1 MLRLPRWLFRGDR
14 LSESVDTRVL
24 QDMGER
30 RSLAPGEVLVH
41 EGEESD
47 AVYVVIEG
55 TLGATV
61 RSSGGELG
69 VGEVNAGEVIGEVA
83 AIAGLRRSATVR
95 AIGPA
100 RVAVIDRHDFAEWL
114 AEHPERGDR
123 IALEVRH
130 RLNRGQVAEMAVQ
143 VFGVAAAEMVPD
155 LISAAE
161 WVDIAAGDVLF
172 HEGDEPDAAYFILSG
187 RLQATTTDGNGAT
200 RILNDLGRWEVVGEL
215 AIVQQGPRSATVTA
229 MRDTTLARFSLGVFE
244 RLLMEHPALMLMVV
258 RRMVT
263 RLAATGP
270 RARSTVRSVALVLAD
285 PSVADPEA
293 GVTAGMLAGVS
304 RLGTCAVVSSESLDR
319 VIGRE
324 GIAQSLSSDVGSTR
338 ISQYL
343 DETESAH
350 DHLVYVCDPTP
361 SGWTRRAMQRADTIV
376 VVVPSIASAAAV
388 RAVEAVLD
396 AARGTQVP
404 KWVALVDRAGLER
417 PTPAARFA
425 LRDRFDEVH
434 HLRRGN
440 ADDLA
445 RLGRLSLGCGYGL
458 VLGGGGARGFGHV
471 GVLRAMYELGIP
483 IDRVGGASMGS
494 IFAAGAALVQ
504 DADEIAERSKKYFN
518 RLFDYTVPVVSLLKA
533 KRITANLET
542 NMEGIQAEDMWVP
555 FFCVSTN
562 LTKSTLHVHRDGD
575 LLTAVRAS
583 IAIPGV
589 LPPVPFNDDL
599 LVDGGVL
606 DNVPAD
612 VMRLDRSISTVIAS
626 DVAPPVGPGTRK
638 NYGMFLSGWQA
649 LRQGRGR
656 NANYPGMG
664 SVLIRTMIT
673 SSESRRTTMRRD
685 GTADLYLD
693 LEMQGVG
700 LLEFEKMSST
710 MSRGYAA
717 AKPLLETWLA
727 TRPEFGP
734 A

>member
-1 MLRLPRWLFRGDR
+1 MSD
-14 LSESVDTRVL
+14 SVDTRVL

-30 RSLAPGEVLVH
+30 RSLAPGEVLVS
-41 EGEESD
+41 EGDESD
-47 AVYVVIEG
+47 SVFVVVSG
-55 TLGATV
+55 VLGASV
-61 RSSGGELG
+61 RSSGGELD
-69 VGEVNAGEVIGEVA
+69 VGEITAGEVIGEVA

-95 AIGPA
+95 AIDRA
-100 RVAVIDRHDFAEWL
+100 EVAVIDRRSFTEWL
-114 AEHPERGDR
+114 AEHPERADR
-123 IALEVRH
+123 IALEARH

-143 VFGVAAAEMVPD
+143 VFGVAAAELVPD
-155 LISAAE
+155 LLSAAE

-172 HEGDEPDAAYFILSG
+172 LEGDEPDAAYFILSG
-187 RLQATTTDGNGAT
+187 RLQATRTASDGSVVV
-200 RILNDLGRWEVVGEL
+200 LNDLGRWEVVGEL
-215 AIVQQGPRSATVTA
+215 AVVQQGPRSATVTA

-263 RLAATGP
+263 RLSGTGAQHSP
-270 RARSTVRSVALVLAD
+270 TNVRSVAVVLAD
-285 PSVADPEA
+285 PVLADPAAGFVQGMVA
-293 GVTAGMLAGVS
+293 GVA
-304 RLGTCAVVSSESLDR
+304 RLGSCAVVTSASVDGVL
-319 VIGRE
+319 GRN
-324 GIAQSLSSDVGSTR
+324 GIAQSSSSDVGSTR

-343 DETESAH
+343 DETEAAH

-376 VVVPSIASAAAV
+376 VVLSATASAATV
-388 RAVEAVLD
+388 REVEHVLE
-396 AARGTQVP
+396 ASRGTQVP
-404 KWVALVDRAGLER
+404 KWVALIDRAGLER

-434 HLRRGN
+434 HLRRDN
-440 ADDLA
+440 VDDLA
-445 RLGRLSLGCGYGL
+445 RLGRLALGAGYGL
-458 VLGGGGARGFGHV
+458 VLGGGGARGFGHI

-504 DADEIAERSKKYFN
+504 DADEIAARSKKYFN

-533 KRITANLET
+533 KRITSNLET
-542 NMEGIQAEDMWVP
+542 NMHGIQAEDMWVP

-562 LTKSTLHVHRDGD
+562 LTKSSLHVHRDGD

-612 VMRLDRSISTVIAS
+612 VMRADRSICTVIAS
-626 DVAPPVGPGTRK
+626 DVAPPAGPGTKK

-649 LRQGRGR
+649 LRHSRGR
-656 NANYPGMG
+656 SETYPGMG

-673 SSESRRTTMRRD
+673 SSESRRTSMKRD

-693 LEMQGVG
+693 IEMPGVG
-700 LLEFEKMSST
+700 LLEFEKMTST
-710 MSRGYAA
+710 ISRGYTSAR
-717 AKPLLETWLA
+717 PLLEAWKA
-727 TRPEFGP
+727 SRPEFGP
-734 A
+734 S